1 METKAVVIEITKSEE
16 FGKVGKI
23 VAEVASYYLA
33 DAMTTGMDRMRFRG
47 EMKGASGHIGY
58 DSLQSL
64 LHQKCRVQLRIC
76 TQRLIIMPPECRGP

>member
-58 DSLQSL
+58 IACKASYIRSAESSYGFVLKD
-64 LHQKCRVQLRIC
+64 
-76 TQRLIIMPPECRGP
+76 

>member
-47 EMKGASGHIGY
+47 EMKGSENHIGFIPCKASHIQSAASGYGFVLK
-58 DSLQSL
+58 D
-64 LHQKCRVQLRIC
+64 
-76 TQRLIIMPPECRGP
+76 